1 MAEPEAIKDIL
12 QETAELEDLF
22 SEKRRKELTYTCPE
36 CGKINEPWGPY
47 DFMGQKKYIKAN
59 CECVLKRHEEERR
72 QEELRDRQRR
82 IEKLFSLSQ
91 LGPKFSK
98 LTFKNWEQVPGT
110 KLAYQEALGFVK
122 EKRWRKGEGLLL
134 FGGYGNGKSHL
145 AAAIVNEII
154 PLGVPAVFRVVTD
167 LLLKFKKTYN
177 NHSNID
183 ESGII
188 DTLIQADLV
197 VLDDLGAERLTD
209 WALEKIYEIVNS
221 LYIHEK
227 SLIVTTNVD
236 VEFELEDRIGG
247 RTYDRI
253 IEMCKMVEN
262 TGTSYRRKIAER
274 RLKEVVN
281 Q

>member
-1 MAEPEAIKDIL
+1 MTRICIH
-12 QETAELEDLF
+12 
-22 SEKRRKELTYTCPE
+22 
-36 CGKINEPWGPY
+36 CGKKVEPVE
-47 DFMGQKKYIKAN
+47 FEVFGQKRLVPGSCP
-59 CECVLKRHEEERR
+59 CEEKIIEAQLKERR
-72 QEELRDRQRR
+72 QLEKKQK
-82 IEKLFSLSQ
+82 IEKLFGQSQ

-98 LTFKNWEQVPGT
+98 ATFENWEQMPGT
-110 KLAYQEALGFVK
+110 QTAFREAVNYVK
-122 EKRWRKGEGLLL
+122 EQRYKKGEGLLF
-134 FGGYGNGKSHL
+134 FGRPGNGKSHL

-154 PLGVPAVFRVVTD
+154 PLGVPAVFQVVPD

-209 WALEKIYEIVNS
+209 WTLEKIYEIVNS
-221 LYIHEK
+221 LYTHEK

-236 VEFELEDRIGG
+236 VEFELEDRIGS

-253 IEMCKMVEN
+253 IEMCKLIEN